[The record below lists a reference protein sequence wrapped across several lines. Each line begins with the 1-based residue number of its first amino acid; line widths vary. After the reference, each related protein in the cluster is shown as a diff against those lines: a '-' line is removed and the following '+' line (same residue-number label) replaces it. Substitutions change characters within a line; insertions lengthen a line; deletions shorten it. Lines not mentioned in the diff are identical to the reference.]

1 MPERLNAYVLKVAGI
16 PENKKVNSVTKEE
29 RNRLLKALKNLPFT
43 LKRLAPFEEAIVT
56 AGGVDIKDVTP
67 YMESKHH
74 KGLYF
79 VGEVLD
85 VDALTGGFNLQIAFA
100 TGYMAAKHATKE
112 LGEDND

>member
-1 MPERLNAYVLKVAGI
+1 MLKVAKI

-29 RNRLLKALKNLPFT
+29 RNRLLHALKNLPFT
-43 LKRLAPFEEAIVT
+43 LKRFAPFEEAIVT
-56 AGGVDIKDVTP
+56 AGGIDIKDVTP
-67 YMESKHH
+67 YMESKKH

-100 TGYMAAKHATKE
+100 TGFMAAKHATKE
-112 LGEDND
+112 IGDNND